1 MKDIRKL
8 SCSEIDILGNDE
20 IIQCLFRLNGNDL
33 KEALEYL
40 STNISSNKIP
50 YIIDEHSFLFI
61 DNMFNNL
68 KFINNKG
75 FFSWIVNLENSD
87 LDFSKISHKDRYN
100 LISKIIKNI
109 GFYEEYAA
117 CEVGRFIIR
126 CLLINKHERMGFFQD
141 IKNNYM
147 KIKNTKY
154 LGMIHFALLDYC
166 SNEELNEIEKKE
178 INTTILAITHIDI

>member
-61 DNMFNNL
+61 DDMF
-68 KFINNKG
+68 
-75 FFSWIVNLENSD
+75 
-87 LDFSKISHKDRYN
+87 
-100 LISKIIKNI
+100 KNI
-109 GFYEEYAA
+109 
-117 CEVGRFIIR
+117 
-126 CLLINKHERMGFFQD
+126 
-141 IKNNYM
+141 
-147 KIKNTKY
+147 
-154 LGMIHFALLDYC
+154 
-166 SNEELNEIEKKE
+166 
-178 INTTILAITHIDI
+178 